1 MPFKKL
7 FTINLQKNKPRTEQ
21 TTVSVGLIT
30 LKTSI
35 TFMERRTLAMAI
47 NSMKGELTVKVPLC
61 VTTEE
66 ALKFIRD
73 KESWLIKK
81 IEQGKERRKNHAE
94 REYKHDSKHLLLGR
108 VFSLNVIESSRRIQ
122 PHFENGILT
131 LHAPTEQHIKVLL
144 RRWYA
149 KNAPS
154 LIGNI
159 TTPVI
164 TDFFMRYSKSPTSME
179 YKFVTSYWGVCT
191 SQGCIRL
198 NIELIRA
205 PKECIEYIMAHELCH
220 LIHQNHSARFYKLLT
235 EFMPD
240 WKERKELLDK
250 TITCKY

>member
-7 FTINLQKNKPRTEQ
+7 FNVNLQKSKPRTEH
-21 TTVSVGLIT
+21 TTISVGLVT

-47 NSMKGELTVKVPLC
+47 NSMKGELTVKVPLR
-61 VTTEE
+61 VTMEE
-66 ALKFIRD
+66 TMKFIRD
-73 KESWLIKK
+73 RESWLIKK
-81 IEQGKERRKNHAE
+81 IELGKERASNHTE
-94 REYKHDSKHLLLGR
+94 REYKDGSKHLLLGKT
-108 VFSLNVIESSRRIQ
+108 FTLSVIESNRRVQ
-122 PHFENGILT
+122 PHFEDGILT
-131 LHAPTEQHIKVLL
+131 LHAPTKEHIKPVL

-149 KNAPS
+149 KNAPI
-154 LIGNI
+154 LFGNI
-159 TTPVI
+159 TTPI
-164 TDFFMRYSKSPTSME
+164 TTDFFIRYSKSPTSME

-220 LIHQNHSARFYKLLT
+220 LIHQNHSAKFYGLLT

-240 WKERKELLDK
+240 WKERKQLLDK
-250 TITCKY
+250 TITCNY